1 MNGEERNGD
10 ERNGNER
17 PVDER
22 YLHDWSGLTR
32 GVPSVVHRPTTTD
45 EVADLVRDADR
56 HGRKITIQGG
66 LTGLAG
72 GAVPADGDV
81 VINLERMNNI
91 ESIDA
96 VEGVMQVQAGATLQQ
111 VQEAA
116 LEAGWFF
123 PVDMGARGS
132 CQVGGNAATNAGGTQ
147 VVRYGTM
154 RDSVLGL
161 EAVMPDGSVVTSLT
175 RLVKNSAG
183 LDLRFLFI
191 GSEGTLG
198 VITRLTLRLQPD
210 PGAPATALVQVP
222 DTQSMALLLRHL
234 KKTLGPQ
241 LSAYEFMSAQFLER
255 ASKLAG
261 VPLPLP
267 GNAPWSVLIQ
277 ASGLAGMDPQ
287 AALENAL
294 EGALEAEL
302 ISDCAVAASLSDAQ
316 KFWRLRECIPELLTA
331 LKPTVNFDCGLPW
344 AEMPTYVAEV
354 EATLK
359 QKYPDATH
367 LFMGHLGD
375 NNIHI
380 LTGPH
385 AQSEWLGVEEIVYSA
400 LRGRQGTISAE
411 HGIGFLKKPFL
422 GYTRSDGEIAL
433 LKRLKRALDPNDT
446 LNPGRIVD

>member
-1 MNGEERNGD
+1 M
-10 ERNGNER
+10 
-17 PVDER
+17 
-22 YLHDWSGLTR
+22 
-32 GVPSVVHRPTTTD
+32 
-45 EVADLVRDADR
+45 
-56 HGRKITIQGG
+56 
-66 LTGLAG
+66 
-72 GAVPADGDV
+72 
-81 VINLERMNNI
+81 
-91 ESIDA
+91 
-96 VEGVMQVQAGATLQQ
+96 
-111 VQEAA
+111 QEAA
-116 LEAGWFF
+116 AEAGCFF
-123 PVDMGARGS
+123 PVDLGARGS
-132 CQVGGNAATNAGGTQ
+132 CQVGGNAATNAGGSQ

-161 EAVMPDGSVVTSLT
+161 EAVLPDGSVVTSLT
-175 RLVKNSAG
+175 RLVKNSSG

-222 DTQSMALLLRHL
+222 DTPSMALLLRQL

-241 LSAYEFMSAQFLER
+241 LTAYEFMSAEFLR
-255 ASKLAG
+255 HASGLAG
-261 VPLPLP
+261 VALPLT
-267 GNAPWSVLIQ
+267 GDAPWNVLIQ

-287 AALENAL
+287 AALESAL
-294 EGALEAEL
+294 EQALEAGT
-302 ISDCAVAASLSDAQ
+302 ISDCAVASSLSDAQ

-344 AEMPTYVAEV
+344 AEMAGYVAEV
-354 EATLK
+354 EAALK
-359 QKYPDATH
+359 QRYPDAAH

-385 AQSEWLGVEEIVYSA
+385 AQSEWLGVEEIVYGA

-433 LKRLKRALDPNDT
+433 LRRLKHALDPNDT